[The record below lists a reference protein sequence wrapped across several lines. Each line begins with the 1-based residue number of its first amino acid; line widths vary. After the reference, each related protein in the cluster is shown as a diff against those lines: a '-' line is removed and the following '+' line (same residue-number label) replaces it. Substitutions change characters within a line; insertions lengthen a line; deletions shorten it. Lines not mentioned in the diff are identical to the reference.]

1 MRAIYW
7 AALLLVTPAIHADPP
22 VSKHIAKL
30 LTGHDGKTRETAIKV
45 GSVREEYEVASALG
59 LKIVQQSLVEIGKKP
74 YDQLKVVDA
83 AGTTSELWF
92 DISGFFPEI

>member
-1 MRAIYW
+1 
-7 AALLLVTPAIHADPP
+7 
-22 VSKHIAKL
+22 
-30 LTGHDGKTRETAIKV
+30 
-45 GSVREEYEVASALG
+45 
-59 LKIVQQSLVEIGKKP
+59 LVEIGKKP